1 MKEQLV
7 SYRNNILYFEEKQLI
22 MKKVII
28 LLTCAAIF
36 GCSQNAKKEGVP
48 IAPSDTT
55 KQENG
60 SSEKAAAPMG
70 KQNIKA
76 SKADELLPEVA
87 SVYSGIVVGIANVK
101 TGTNTEI
108 EVPFNTEVKIQGSPF
123 AITVQSL
130 FPDFIMVEGG
140 VANKST
146 KEGNPGAKVIIKKG
160 SEVAFDGWLFQKF
173 PDAHGFEDPDYKVIM
188 LKTSPK
194 K

>member
-1 MKEQLV
+1 
-7 SYRNNILYFEEKQLI
+7 

-28 LLTCAAIF
+28 LLTCVAIL
-36 GCSQNAKKEGVP
+36 GCSQNAKKDGVP
-48 IAPSDTT
+48 IALADKT

-60 SSEKAAAPMG
+60 TSDKAAEPTG

-76 SKADELLPEVA
+76 SKADELLPDVA
-87 SVYSGIVVGIANVK
+87 KAYKGIVVAVANVK

-108 EVPFNTEVKIQGSPF
+108 EVPFNTELKIQGSPLT
-123 AITVQSL
+123 ITVQSL

-146 KEGNPGAKVIIKKG
+146 NEGNPGSKVVIKKG
-160 SEVAFDGWLFQKF
+160 GVVAFDGWLFQKF